1 MSKIYLASPH
11 MSEEGYE
18 LEYVQ
23 DAYDKN
29 WIAPLGENI
38 DEFEKAICETVDTT
52 AALALNSGTAA
63 IHLALLAAGVGEG
76 DVVLC
81 QTLTFCG
88 SANPI
93 KYVKAT
99 PIFID
104 SERGG
109 WNMDPALVEKAINKY
124 RPKAVIV
131 VHLYG
136 MAARIDLIK
145 SICVKYGVF
154 LIEDAA
160 ESLGTIYKG
169 KWTGTYGHF
178 GIYSFNG
185 NKIITTSGGGM
196 LVSEN
201 REMIEKARFWST
213 QAREPF
219 SHYEHKEVGF
229 NYRLS
234 NVLAGIGRG
243 QMKVLEKRVQQKR
256 HIFKTYYEGLSDIPE
271 IKFFPELKNERANY
285 WLTPI
290 LIQSNKVTPD
300 KVIEALNRENIESR
314 PIWKPMHLQPLYEKY
329 DFVGSSIAEEY
340 FNHGV
345 CLPSDTK
352 MNDADLE
359 KVIQIIRGLFTES
372 KELKIKVTHSPV
384 QQPVYAAPD
393 S

>member
-18 LEYVQ
+18 LEYVR
-23 DAYDKN
+23 DAYEKN

-38 DEFEKAICETVDTT
+38 DEFEKTLCETVDTP

-201 REMIEKARFWST
+201 MEMIEKARFWST

-219 SHYEHKEVGF
+219 PHYEHKEVGF

-234 NVLAGIGRG
+234 NILAGIGRG
-243 QMKVLEKRVQQKR
+243 QLKVLEERVAQKR
-256 HIFKTYYEGLSDIPE
+256 HIFNTYYEGLADLRE
-271 IKFFPELKNERANY
+271 IEFFPELEGERANY

-290 LIQSNKVTPD
+290 LIHSHRFTPQL
-300 KVIEALNRENIESR
+300 VIEALSRANIEAR
-314 PIWKPMHLQPLYEKY
+314 PIWKPMHMQPLYQGY
-329 DFVGSSIAEEY
+329 DFVGNNIAENY
-340 FNHGV
+340 FKQGV

-352 MNDADLE
+352 MTEEDLD
-359 KVIQIIRGLFTES
+359 KVIQIIRGLFGL
-372 KELKIKVTHSPV
+372 KFELMIPTVHQTALTRLGS
-384 QQPVYAAPD
+384 
-393 S
+393 